1 VVVGIDAART
11 ISKAWQDCGNS
22 VGDGSVRRMA
32 EETTSEQ
39 QSLKERWFRQLRRS
53 MGIADIVTD
62 SNARLALR
70 EEIGR
75 KLYGGEGQLDRTYQ
89 EAAGKLIERL
99 VDLGAEGRLD
109 DVVVPPG
116 WMQKGIRADQGV
128 NESVG
133 ERVTTGV
140 TGLEGAGDRAVAT
153 FDDIA
158 ARLAKFTREHPF
170 QYGP

>member
-1 VVVGIDAART
+1 
-11 ISKAWQDCGNS
+11 
-22 VGDGSVRRMA
+22 MA
-32 EETTSEQ
+32 EETTTEQ
-39 QSLKERWFRQLRRS
+39 QSAVQERRFRQRRRS

-70 EEIGR
+70 GEVGR
-75 KLYGGEGQLDRTYQ
+75 KLYGGEGQLDSTYQ
-89 EAAGKLIERL
+89 EAAGELIDRL
-99 VDLGAEGRLD
+99 VELGAEGRLD

-116 WMQKGIRADQGV
+116 WMQKGIRAVQGV

-140 TGLEGAGDRAVAT
+140 TGLGSAGDRAVAT
-153 FDDIA
+153 LDDVA

-170 QYGP
+170 EYGP